1 MSEEIDYRPPPAK
14 ALERGKGD
22 KGPDPRDQEI
32 TGRKLVETLGH
43 FGVEA
48 KIVGVVSGP
57 HVSRYELRLAPGIKV
72 KKVTEL
78 ANDLAYALA
87 STDIRILA
95 PIPGKQAVG
104 VEVPNARRRM
114 VRLGDIYAGR
124 PEKTSPLVAWLGK
137 GIDGN
142 PVWTD
147 LAKMPHVLVA
157 GTTGSGK
164 CGCVNAILSSILMQ
178 ASPNEVR
185 LVLVDPKQVELNHY
199 ENVPHLLTPVVTS
212 PRLAAN
218 VLSNLIGE
226 METRYGIMSEARCRN
241 LVELNRNRQK
251 KGEAPLPHI
260 LCVIDELADL
270 MMVAPAEVE
279 DSIIRLAQKS
289 RATGIHLVLATQ
301 RPSTDIITGTIKV
314 NIPSRIAFAVSSQTD
329 SRVILDQGGAE
340 SLLGQ
345 GDMLFRGAGSSKL
358 QRVQGAFITED
369 EIARITNHWARQGEP
384 EFEAELLETPEEAV
398 EEGAATATS
407 TPTATTCSTRR
418 SGSSSQTETASVS
431 MIQRRLRVG
440 YTRAGRLIDM
450 LERRGVISGYEGS
463 KPRQVLITQADLNRV
478 LAPAGQ
484 GRGRPTPSRRSTSI
498 PSLTRP
504 AGPWLAAASGSF
516 SRVIRAGIVVTGT
529 EVITGR
535 ISDSNGPW
543 VSEQLAEL
551 GVEVAHILVVA
562 DRPDDLEA
570 ALRFLAAEGMDLI
583 VTSGGLGPTADDLT
597 AEVVGRF
604 AGRELV
610 LDEAMEEK
618 IAEILRGFAKRGG
631 FDFDEE
637 AMMEANRKQAMVP
650 EGAIALDPVGTA
662 PGLVVPAGERVVIVL
677 PGPPRELQPMWP
689 AALETEPV
697 REVLDRATPLRGY
710 TLRMFGVPESEIAKS
725 LREIEGDGVDDR
737 RGRDH
742 HLPAPRRDRDRRP
755 LPRRGGGG
763 RRRGA
768 RRASASATSA
778 TSSASTAR
786 RSTRRWRNCCEG
798 GGWAWP
804 SPAAAACWRR
814 GSPTCPGASEYLA
827 GSVVAYS
834 NEAKDGA
841 ARRRPGADRGA
852 RARSRRRSP
861 RRWRSGR
868 WSASGPTSR
877 SRSPASPGPTA
888 APRRS
893 RSATSA
899 STPASPTAPRS
910 PATRSSPAAASD
922 IRERSAL
929 VGDAPAADPARRRRA
944 AALGAISRSSRASRR
959 RLVAKAP

>member
-1 MSEEIDYRPPPAK
+1 MLAREAPAPCGFMANLCAGEHRFASNREGCSFVRSARPARKPKAARKRAKAAKPKGRLHLPAGLEQRHLDLIGLFLVAFGVYLTFVLFFGWEGGKVGHGVETGLTYLVGGVGARIFTVLMLLSGGMLLTGTSVSASMRGIGRGLQATLGGIFRGGDAAARTVARTHMDWREQRQTRSQAQTEAGPTDVMSSYPDTDEFEPTVQLAEDAEDEPDLAADDFDRELEEISTSEEDAVEAGESTSDPARAELTPMGQKRGVTASEEIDYRPPPAK

-22 KGPDPRDQEI
+22 TGPDPRDQEAV
-32 TGRKLVETLGH
+32 GRKLVETLGH

-78 ANDLAYALA
+78 TNDLAYALA

-104 VEVPNARRRM
+104 VEVPNTRRRI

-164 CGCVNAILSSILMQ
+164 SGCVNAILSSILMQ

-226 METRYGIMSEARCRN
+226 MESRYGIMSEARCRN
-241 LVELNRNRQK
+241 LAELNRARNK
-251 KGEAPLPHI
+251 AGEPPLPHI

-369 EIARITNHWARQGEP
+369 EIARITNHWAKQGEP
-384 EFEAELLETPEEAV
+384 EFEEELLETPEDVAEDGGEGDFDPDSDDLLDEAIRLV
-398 EEGAATATS
+398 V
-407 TPTATTCSTRR
+407 
-418 SGSSSQTETASVS
+418 QTETASVS

-463 KPRQVLITQADLNRV
+463 KPRQVLIAQADLNRV

-484 GRGRPTPSRRSTSI
+484 GRPPE
-498 PSLTRP
+498 P
-504 AGPWLAAASGSF
+504 
-516 SRVIRAGIVVTGT
+516 V
-529 EVITGR
+529 
-535 ISDSNGPW
+535 
-543 VSEQLAEL
+543 
-551 GVEVAHILVVA
+551 
-562 DRPDDLEA
+562 
-570 ALRFLAAEGMDLI
+570 AAE
-583 VTSGGLGPTADDLT
+583 ADS
-597 AEVVGRF
+597 
-604 AGRELV
+604 
-610 LDEAMEEK
+610 
-618 IAEILRGFAKRGG
+618 
-631 FDFDEE
+631 
-637 AMMEANRKQAMVP
+637 
-650 EGAIALDPVGTA
+650 
-662 PGLVVPAGERVVIVL
+662 
-677 PGPPRELQPMWP
+677 
-689 AALETEPV
+689 ETP
-697 REVLDRATPLRGY
+697 
-710 TLRMFGVPESEIAKS
+710 
-725 LREIEGDGVDDR
+725 
-737 RGRDH
+737 
-742 HLPAPRRDRDRRP
+742 
-755 LPRRGGGG
+755 
-763 RRRGA
+763 
-768 RRASASATSA
+768 
-778 TSSASTAR
+778 
-786 RSTRRWRNCCEG
+786 
-798 GGWAWP
+798 
-804 SPAAAACWRR
+804 
-814 GSPTCPGASEYLA
+814 
-827 GSVVAYS
+827 
-834 NEAKDGA
+834 
-841 ARRRPGADRGA
+841 
-852 RARSRRRSP
+852 
-861 RRWRSGR
+861 
-868 WSASGPTSR
+868 
-877 SRSPASPGPTA
+877 
-888 APRRS
+888 
-893 RSATSA
+893 
-899 STPASPTAPRS
+899 
-910 PATRSSPAAASD
+910 
-922 IRERSAL
+922 
-929 VGDAPAADPARRRRA
+929 
-944 AALGAISRSSRASRR
+944 
-959 RLVAKAP
+959 

>member
-1 MSEEIDYRPPPAK
+1 MFVRKKRAPARRRKAGAKRAKAAKPGGGLHLPAALEQRHLDLIGLFLVAFGVYLTFVLFLGWEGGKVGYGVETGLTYLFGNVGARIFTVLMLLSGGMLLTGTSVSALVRGVGRGLRATFRGIFRGGDAAARTVARTHMDWREQRQTRSEAETQAGATDVMSSYPETDEFEPTVQLAEEPEDEPDLAVAADDFDRELEEISTSEEDAVAAEPAGQPGQVELTPMGQARGVTTSDEIDYRPPAPK
-14 ALERGKGD
+14 VLERGKSGD
-22 KGPDPRDQEI
+22 KGPDPRDHEI
-32 TGRKLVETLGH
+32 VGRKLVETLGH

-104 VEVPNARRRM
+104 VEVPNTRRRI

-164 CGCVNAILSSILMQ
+164 SGCVNAILSSILMQ

-226 METRYGIMSEARCRN
+226 MESRYGIMSEARCRN
-241 LVELNRNRQK
+241 LGELNRARVK
-251 KGEAPLPHI
+251 AGEPPLPHI

-340 SLLGQ
+340 ALLGQ

-358 QRVQGAFITED
+358 QRVQGAFITEE
-369 EIARITNHWARQGEP
+369 EIARITNHWAKQGEP
-384 EFEAELLETPEEAV
+384 EFEAELLETPEEVA
-398 EEGAATATS
+398 EEGGEGDFDPDSDDLLDEAI
-407 TPTATTCSTRR
+407 RLVV
-418 SGSSSQTETASVS
+418 QTETASVS

-484 GRGRPTPSRRSTSI
+484 G
-498 PSLTRP
+498 
-504 AGPWLAAASGSF
+504 AASQP
-516 SRVIRAGIVVTGT
+516 VA
-529 EVITGR
+529 
-535 ISDSNGPW
+535 
-543 VSEQLAEL
+543 
-551 GVEVAHILVVA
+551 VET
-562 DRPDDLEA
+562 DPDA
-570 ALRFLAAEGMDLI
+570 
-583 VTSGGLGPTADDLT
+583 
-597 AEVVGRF
+597 
-604 AGRELV
+604 
-610 LDEAMEEK
+610 
-618 IAEILRGFAKRGG
+618 
-631 FDFDEE
+631 
-637 AMMEANRKQAMVP
+637 
-650 EGAIALDPVGTA
+650 
-662 PGLVVPAGERVVIVL
+662 
-677 PGPPRELQPMWP
+677 
-689 AALETEPV
+689 
-697 REVLDRATPLRGY
+697 
-710 TLRMFGVPESEIAKS
+710 
-725 LREIEGDGVDDR
+725 
-737 RGRDH
+737 
-742 HLPAPRRDRDRRP
+742 
-755 LPRRGGGG
+755 
-763 RRRGA
+763 
-768 RRASASATSA
+768 
-778 TSSASTAR
+778 
-786 RSTRRWRNCCEG
+786 
-798 GGWAWP
+798 
-804 SPAAAACWRR
+804 
-814 GSPTCPGASEYLA
+814 
-827 GSVVAYS
+827 
-834 NEAKDGA
+834 
-841 ARRRPGADRGA
+841 
-852 RARSRRRSP
+852 
-861 RRWRSGR
+861 
-868 WSASGPTSR
+868 
-877 SRSPASPGPTA
+877 
-888 APRRS
+888 
-893 RSATSA
+893 
-899 STPASPTAPRS
+899 
-910 PATRSSPAAASD
+910 
-922 IRERSAL
+922 
-929 VGDAPAADPARRRRA
+929 
-944 AALGAISRSSRASRR
+944 
-959 RLVAKAP
+959 

>member
-1 MSEEIDYRPPPAK
+1 LPPASNREGMFVRKKRTPARKAKGGKKRARAAGPRAGLRLPAGLEQRHLDLIGLFLVAFGVYLVFVLFFGWEGGKVGYGVETGLAYLFGSVGARIFTVSLLLVGGMLLTGTSVSALARGIGRGLRATFRGVFRGGDAAARTVARTHLDWREQRQTRSQAETAAGVTDVMSGYPDTDEFEPTVQLAEEPEDEPDLATEAAGDFDRELEEISTSEEEAILVEEPPVEPEQPALTPMGQARGVTTSEEIDYRPPPAK
-14 ALERGKGD
+14 VLDRGKNSD
-22 KGPDPRDQEI
+22 KGPDPRDHEI
-32 TGRKLVETLGH
+32 VGRKLVETLGH

-104 VEVPNARRRM
+104 VEVPNTRRRI

-164 CGCVNAILSSILMQ
+164 SGCVNAILSSILMQ

-226 METRYGIMSEARCRN
+226 MESRYGIMSEARCRN
-241 LVELNRNRQK
+241 LGELNRARLK
-251 KGEAPLPHI
+251 AGEPPLPHI

-340 SLLGQ
+340 ALLGQ

-369 EIARITNHWARQGEP
+369 EIARITKHWAKQGEP
-384 EFEAELLETPEEAV
+384 EFEAELLETPEDAGEERGEGDFDPDSDDLLDEAIRLV
-398 EEGAATATS
+398 V
-407 TPTATTCSTRR
+407 
-418 SGSSSQTETASVS
+418 QTETASVS

-478 LAPAGQ
+478 LSPAGQ
-484 GRGRPTPSRRSTSI
+484 GS
-498 PSLTRP
+498 
-504 AGPWLAAASGSF
+504 
-516 SRVIRAGIVVTGT
+516 
-529 EVITGR
+529 
-535 ISDSNGPW
+535 
-543 VSEQLAEL
+543 
-551 GVEVAHILVVA
+551 
-562 DRPDDLEA
+562 
-570 ALRFLAAEGMDLI
+570 
-583 VTSGGLGPTADDLT
+583 
-597 AEVVGRF
+597 
-604 AGRELV
+604 
-610 LDEAMEEK
+610 
-618 IAEILRGFAKRGG
+618 
-631 FDFDEE
+631 
-637 AMMEANRKQAMVP
+637 
-650 EGAIALDPVGTA
+650 A
-662 PGLVVPAGERVVIVL
+662 P
-677 PGPPRELQPMWP
+677 
-689 AALETEPV
+689 EPV
-697 REVLDRATPLRGY
+697 
-710 TLRMFGVPESEIAKS
+710 
-725 LREIEGDGVDDR
+725 
-737 RGRDH
+737 
-742 HLPAPRRDRDRRP
+742 
-755 LPRRGGGG
+755 
-763 RRRGA
+763 
-768 RRASASATSA
+768 
-778 TSSASTAR
+778 
-786 RSTRRWRNCCEG
+786 
-798 GGWAWP
+798 
-804 SPAAAACWRR
+804 
-814 GSPTCPGASEYLA
+814 
-827 GSVVAYS
+827 
-834 NEAKDGA
+834 
-841 ARRRPGADRGA
+841 
-852 RARSRRRSP
+852 
-861 RRWRSGR
+861 
-868 WSASGPTSR
+868 
-877 SRSPASPGPTA
+877 
-888 APRRS
+888 
-893 RSATSA
+893 
-899 STPASPTAPRS
+899 
-910 PATRSSPAAASD
+910 
-922 IRERSAL
+922 
-929 VGDAPAADPARRRRA
+929 AADAETDA
-944 AALGAISRSSRASRR
+944 
-959 RLVAKAP
+959 